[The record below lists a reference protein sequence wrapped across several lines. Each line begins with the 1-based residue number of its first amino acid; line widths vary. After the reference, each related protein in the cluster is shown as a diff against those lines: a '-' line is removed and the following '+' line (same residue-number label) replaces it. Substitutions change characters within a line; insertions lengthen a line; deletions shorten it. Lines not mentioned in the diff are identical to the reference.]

1 MTKRLLRLLA
11 VFLHEPVDR
20 SHGRYHGTGNA
31 APPLLEGR
39 QGRNAWIPFD
49 FPVPRAQT
57 ALMMVDQV
65 FFFDVVITEH
75 EVVQPP
81 FPQQMIRLDD
91 PQIVLDLVDLHDEL
105 EDVRSRLE

>member
-1 MTKRLLRLLA
+1 MEPAMRLLQ
-11 VFLHEPVDR
+11 
-20 SHGRYHGTGNA
+20 
-31 APPLLEGR
+31 LLEGR

-57 ALMMVDQV
+57 ALMMVGQV

-91 PQIVLDLVDLHDEL
+91 PQIVLGFEL
-105 EDVRSRLE
+105 NCLADTHFVQAAPARSRRCVLWNG